1 MKVATAQELR
11 DRLKTLEGYSHP
23 YLSMDR
29 AAHFL
34 DVTRERMRQMIVRN
48 QVEGG
53 GPPKAD
59 HFYVYKTSVQ
69 ARLVVRLEVL
79 VEEGVDNE

>member
-11 DRLKTLEGYSHP
+11 ERLKKLDDYSHP
-23 YLSMDR
+23 YLGLTE
-29 AAHFL
+29 AAEML
-34 DVTRERMRQMIVRN
+34 DVSRERMRRMVVGN
-48 QVEGG
+48 QVEGS
-53 GPPKAD
+53 GPPKVENW
-59 HFYVYKTSVQ
+59 YVYKSSVQ